1 LIGYLVCQLIASPE
15 HCRYPSFHKRL
26 KDWLA
31 HFNGVASKYLDNY
44 LAWFRF
50 LDSKGFEKTKEN
62 LKTYAILPVFIRF
75 GKLISYCDCQ
85 NLGLRKPSE
94 YSLILRL

>member
-1 LIGYLVCQLIASPE
+1 LIGYLVCQLIDSPE

-62 LKTYAILPVFIRF
+62 LKYMLYTSCLNQMRETY
-75 GKLISYCDCQ
+75 KS
-85 NLGLRKPSE
+85 
-94 YSLILRL
+94 LRLSEFRVA